1 MVLNPKE
8 QSQNKNQEI
17 PVDSTPVE
25 TAANEVDQIVS
36 AVLSGFLDDAQ
47 KAKLTQAGIETV
59 KKSVENFFLQSQSQT
74 LVQGLAASVTG
85 TMNDWGYVDVLIN
98 QPNQPDQVEFLEALK
113 QFRTS
118 YDAQDEFFLPKA
130 VIVAC
135 IALRYN
141 NL

>member
-1 MVLNPKE
+1 MD
-8 QSQNKNQEI
+8 EI
-17 PVDSTPVE
+17 PVESAEVDQVV
-25 TAANEVDQIVS
+25 VDQIVGS
-36 AVLSGFLDDAQ
+36 VLGGFLDDTQ
-47 KAKLTQAGIETV
+47 KTKLSQAGMDKV

-74 LVQGLAASVTG
+74 LVQALAASVTG